1 MEKIEVGY
9 RHIVEGPFGKDY
21 YHKFLLYTDKNG
33 QQYTIS
39 GWTDENNQNTDLPF
53 GNIRVRAN
61 WAYDNLNA
69 DHPDNP
75 NAWYYDRNSNPIS
88 SQKQHRELIAEAPDL
103 SEKWK
108 EMTQNAINKDN
119 IYPYDYLR
127 QNSNTLADAVLRE
140 ADLPEPKMDGMFRYF
155 APGSGKQMDKD
166 LVPKNPN
173 DRSISDIKELSHLEE
188 NDLLQN
194 HPQYAY
200 TLQSDN
206 QKSKTSQA
214 PDISRPQ
221 APDSGPFN
229 DPFLDRYY
237 AAIMAGDSQQ
247 VDKAALDFAQSTQ
260 GQEMAQQGQ
269 QLLTEQQAQQQQQ
282 ERQLAQTQHAPV
294 MKM

>member
-1 MEKIEVGY
+1 MEKIEVSY
-9 RHIVEGPFGKDY
+9 RHIGEGPLGKGY

-61 WAYDNLNA
+61 WAYDKLNA

-75 NAWYYDRNSNPIS
+75 NAWYYDQNFNPIS
-88 SQKQHRELIAEAPDL
+88 PQKQHRELITEAPDL

-108 EMTQNAINKDN
+108 EMTQKAISKDN

-127 QNSNTLADAVLRE
+127 QNSNTLADVVLRE
-140 ADLPEPKMDGMFRYF
+140 ADLPEPKMDGMFRYL

-173 DRSISDIKELSHLEE
+173 NRSISDIKELSHLEE

-194 HPQYAY
+194 HTQYAHAP
-200 TLQSDN
+200 QSGN
-206 QKSKTSQA
+206 QKSQTAQA
-214 PDISRPQ
+214 PDTFRLQ
-221 APDSGPFN
+221 VQDSGPFN

-237 AAIMAGDSQQ
+237 AAVMAGDCQLADQ
-247 VDKAALDFAQSTQ
+247 VAIDFTQSPQ

-269 QLLTEQQAQQQQQ
+269 QLLAENQQQLEQQQQIT
-282 ERQLAQTQHAPV
+282 RQQNAPV
-294 MKM
+294 MQI